1 MIYYKK
7 NRVIKFNRVI
17 TKIKK
22 FQREF
27 RIYFLVIFSAY
38 VILDVL
44 QIFPYGIGRIPI
56 EPESSFP
63 GIKYLYAVGFSY
75 IFAIIMSIFNPK
87 RTILWIVA
95 FPPIALIYRIIKKI
109 TKYYK

>member
-1 MIYYKK
+1 M
-7 NRVIKFNRVI
+7 IKFNRVI

-56 EPESSFP
+56 EPESSFQ

>member
-1 MIYYKK
+1 M
-7 NRVIKFNRVI
+7 IKFNRII
-17 TKIKK
+17 TRIKK

-44 QIFPYGIGRIPI
+44 QIFPYGVGRIPI

-63 GIKYLYAVGFSY
+63 GMKYLYAIGFSY

-87 RTILWIVA
+87 RTILWIIA

>member
-1 MIYYKK
+1 MIKL
-7 NRVIKFNRVI
+7 NRII
-17 TKIKK
+17 SKINQ
-22 FQREF
+22 FQRKLT
-27 RIYFLVIFSAY
+27 IYFLIIFISY

-44 QIFPYGIGRIPI
+44 QVFPYGIGRIPI

-63 GIKYLYAVGFSY
+63 GIKYLYATGFSY

-95 FPPIALIYRIIKKI
+95 FPPIALIYRIIKKFR
-109 TKYYK
+109 KYYK

>member
-1 MIYYKK
+1 M
-7 NRVIKFNRVI
+7 IKFNRVI

>member
-1 MIYYKK
+1 MANI
-7 NRVIKFNRVI
+7 FN
-17 TKIKK
+17 KIISKINY
-22 FQREF
+22 FQRKF
-27 RIYFLVIFSAY
+27 KIYFLLIFFTY
-38 VILDVL
+38 VILDIL

-56 EPESSFP
+56 EPESSIP
-63 GIKYLYAVGFSY
+63 GIKYLYAIGFSY

-87 RTILWIVA
+87 STILWIFA